1 MELDPLRKFQ
11 ALDKPQRADLTLV
24 EVTFVPPTKTPVRAE
39 RLRGRITAWDTCAVE
54 GKPNDNE
61 PCRCAAYGSQH
72 LGP

>member
-1 MELDPLRKFQ
+1 MESDPLRKFQ
-11 ALDKPQRADLTLV
+11 ALDKPQPADPTLV

-39 RLRGRITAWDTCAVE
+39 RLRERITAWDTCAVE

-61 PCRCAAYGSQH
+61 PCRCANYGSQH